1 MTVPAATARPASQ
14 PLPIPTARDVRIGM
28 TSIAASD
35 NAAYFGNDAAMTGG
49 MQKDWG

>member
-1 MTVPAATARPASQ
+1 V
-14 PLPIPTARDVRIGM
+14 PIPTARDVRNVM
-28 TSIAASD
+28 TPIAESD